1 MEPKNKGIFS
11 PISRWG
17 DYILATRQE
26 DGTYKPITFSDGS
39 LVIYGSRKDA
49 EQDKLPDE
57 VIITV
62 SIPDERQ

>member
-1 MEPKNKGIFS
+1 MEPKPEKVFS

-26 DGTYKPITFSDGS
+26 DGTYIPTVFKSDGA

-49 EQDKLPDE
+49 ELDKLPSQV
-57 VIITV
+57 VIKV
-62 SIPDERQ
+62 SIDE